1 MCGRMRIGG
10 REIRPGDSICIDGET
25 LTWGGSHV
33 PFARFESIEDKWLK
47 NGWELYGIPVEGFA
61 ERNRTSG
68 ELVWDNTAC
77 QIIVAVKGGEFA
89 VVTRQATPEEQK
101 FFGHHRVPVTVKG

>member
-10 REIRPGDSICIDGET
+10 REIRPGNTIRLGDET

-33 PFARFESIEDKWLK
+33 PFARFESLEEKWVK
-47 NGWELYGIPVEGFA
+47 NGWEIAAIPVEGFA
-61 ERNRTSG
+61 ERNHMNG

-77 QIIVAVKGGEFA
+77 EIVIAVKGDEFA
-89 VVTRQATPEEQK
+89 VITRQATPEEQR
-101 FFGHHRVPVTVKG
+101 FFGHHRVPVTIKG